1 MYFILVFYFSKNVIF
16 DATNLE
22 VIVYVSN
29 EIFFIHMSIVIIVNC
44 NSLYPSA
51 NFENRIIF
59 DFFKDVFDAT
69 F

>member
-22 VIVYVSN
+22 VTCMYVVGN
-29 EIFFIHMSIVIIVNC
+29 EFFFIPTYFHC
-44 NSLYPSA
+44 NSQLCA

-59 DFFKDVFDAT
+59 YFFKDVFDAT